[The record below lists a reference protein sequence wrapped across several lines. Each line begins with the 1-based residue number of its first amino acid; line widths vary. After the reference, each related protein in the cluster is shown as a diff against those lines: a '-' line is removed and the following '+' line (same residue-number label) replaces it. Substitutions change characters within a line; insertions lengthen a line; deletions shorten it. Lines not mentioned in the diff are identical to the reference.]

1 MRIKDESV
9 NDVSWPVWTLEMTP
23 SSGTSESY
31 PLEVG
36 VACWTAP
43 TASITTWSTPI
54 NPSATTDWP
63 PPPQAYVDLAGMT
76 MTQIGQGLAP
86 EEIARQLNDIFMAST
101 VYGRGGTVD
110 VHLANRLNLA
120 AKVWPGYNLRTWRDI
135 CDRHPERASGAW
147 DIVRASDGN
156 AARKAAG
163 TMRGI
168 AHVLGY
174 DPSCRSVPTMA
185 VSLPI

>member
-1 MRIKDESV
+1 M
-9 NDVSWPVWTLEMTP
+9 NDTSWPVWTLEMTP

-36 VACWTAP
+36 VACWTSP

-54 NPSATTDWP
+54 CPRRQADWGEPSALLLERAGVTSG
-63 PPPQAYVDLAGMT
+63 QLAS
-76 MTQIGQGLAP
+76 AP
-86 EEIARQLNDIFMAST
+86 EPEEVARQLNDIFMAAT

-120 AKVWPGYNLRTWRDI
+120 ARVWPSYSLRTWRDM
-135 CDRHPERASGAW
+135 CERHQDRAGRAW
-147 DIVRASDGN
+147 DIVRASDGG
-156 AARKAAG
+156 AAQKACA
-163 TMRGI
+163 TMMGI
-168 AHVLGY
+168 AHILGCE
-174 DPSCRSVPTMA
+174 PGCRSVPTMA

>member
-1 MRIKDESV
+1 
-9 NDVSWPVWTLEMTP
+9 MTP
-23 SSGTSESY
+23 SSATSESY

-43 TASITTWSTPI
+43 TASVTTWSTVISPRGQ
-54 NPSATTDWP
+54 ADWDDP
-63 PPPQAYVDLAGMT
+63 LPALIERAGIT
-76 MTQIGQGLAP
+76 LDQIRAAP
-86 EEIARQLNDIFMAST
+86 APDEIARQLNDIFMDAT

-120 AKVWPGYNLRTWRDI
+120 ARVWPSYSLRTWRDI
-135 CDRHPERASGAW
+135 CERHADRASGAW

-156 AARKAAG
+156 AAAKACA
-163 TMRGI
+163 TMLGI

-174 DPSCRSVPTMA
+174 EPPCRSVPTMA